1 MAITLRADKGAR
13 LTFNE
18 LDVNFTSFF
27 YSASVSSNQE
37 FLNLHFTGS
46 SALSIAASSV
56 QIPLNPY
63 TGSNPPVAG
72 SDTEIQYNNAGS
84 FGAKADFIFDSA
96 LTAVSIGQ
104 STLQS
109 GDRLATRGGDIRI
122 ESTNSSYDP
131 RLVLNYDD
139 TGVDFS
145 SSISIATDDAAME
158 FRNLSTFSSA
168 IEDSGFK
175 FFVHRNS
182 TTNPALQIYGTSKIT
197 FRNATTDFGDVTVS
211 GSLAIDGNAGNIN
224 RAFRIKSVDS
234 SDTTIP
240 FTTAMGNAGNARAVV
255 LDGPDKGH
263 VIVGLKSNVN
273 SSAASQTFSILRAP
287 VTSSNFDASYN
298 SVVAMF
304 KANGQVGIGTHTLA
318 GSTKLHVEGAI
329 TSSGFIQTAGALKAG
344 GNISGSNKLYVS
356 GSSTLSGSVTIET
369 IPNAS
374 SATNYDF
381 LVQDSNNVV
390 SQVNAA
396 PVPIGGIM
404 LWFGTIASRPAGWN
418 LCDGSSYTNS
428 NGVTTTTPDL
438 TNVFVIGANAESA
451 SGVPVTTQP
460 TSDLESGEGRYTG
473 GSTTHNH
480 GGSTGNTSLT
490 VADIPAHSHDYKD
503 SYHIERTSTSVGVG
517 GAIGFVDYIG
527 GSGNDKYK
535 GSGDTDPDN
544 NFLYG
549 RNHTTSP
556 TGSGATHNHTIP
568 SATLLPPYKAIYYIM
583 YTGT

>member
-46 SALSIAASSV
+46 ANVAPASSV

-72 SDTEIQYNNAGS
+72 SDTEIQYNNGGS
-84 FGAKADFIFDSA
+84 FGAKPDLIFDSA

-122 ESTNSSYDP
+122 ESTNASYDP

-139 TGVDFS
+139 TGVDYS
-145 SSISIATDDAAME
+145 GSISLITDDAVME

-175 FFVHRNS
+175 FFVNRNS
-182 TTNPALQIYGTSKIT
+182 TSNPALQIYGTSKIT

-255 LDGPDKGH
+255 LDGPHKGH
-263 VIVGLKSNVN
+263 VIVGLKSDVN

-287 VTSSNFDASYN
+287 LTSSNFDASYN

-318 GSTKLHVEGAI
+318 GSSSTKLHVQGDV
-329 TSSGFIQTAGALKAG
+329 TSSGFIQADGALKAG
-344 GNISGSNKLYVS
+344 GNISGSQKLYVS
-356 GSSTLSGSVTIET
+356 GSSTLSGSVTLST
-369 IPNAS
+369 VG
-374 SATNYDF
+374 SAATADHYDY
-381 LVQDSNNVV
+381 LVISQSQVV
-390 SQVNAA
+390 KQVNAA
-396 PVPIGGIM
+396 PIPKGGIIM
-404 LWFGTIASRPAGWN
+404 WSGTGIPNGFA
-418 LCDGSSYTNS
+418 LCDGNGGVQI
-428 NGVTTTTPDL
+428 NGVTIPDL
-438 TNVFVIGANAESA
+438 TDKFIVGAGSTYNTGS
-451 SGVPVTTQP
+451 
-460 TSDLESGEGRYTG
+460 TG
-473 GSTTHNH
+473 GSTTHDH
-480 GGSTGNTSLT
+480 GGSTGGTSLS
-490 VADIPAHSHDYKD
+490 VADIPAHSHVYKD
-503 SYHIERTSTSVGVG
+503 SYHIEHITTNVGIG

-527 GSGNDKYK
+527 GTNDDKYR
-535 GSGDTDPDN
+535 GSGDTDSDN

-549 RNHTTSP
+549 RLHTTNP
-556 TGSGATHNHTIP
+556 TGSGQTHNHTIA
-568 SATLLPPYKAIYYIM
+568 SATLLPPYYALAFII
-583 YTGT
+583 YTG